1 MECVYEARR
10 QLQESASWPI
20 GAVPSASQTASPSP
34 TPVYGGS
41 GHSPTSG
48 QQLSPVGEVEEEEE
62 EDTCMCKIIL
72 YINLLCINDM
82 LLLSF

>member
-10 QLQESASWPI
+10 QLQESASWPTA
-20 GAVPSASQTASPSP
+20 AVPSASQTASPSP
-34 TPVYGGS
+34 TPVYAAS

-62 EDTCMCKIIL
+62 EEMCKIIL
-72 YINLLCINDM
+72 LLCIHDM
-82 LLLSF
+82 LLLLAS